1 MVVTETLSASLGV
14 ASAAPG
20 IDFDARGLAA
30 GRSQLRI
37 SKIAL
42 VEDVDIVEP

>member
-14 ASAAPG
+14 SNAAP
-20 IDFDARGLAA
+20 DTDLDARGLAA

-37 SKIAL
+37 GKIAL
-42 VEDVDIVEP
+42 VEDLDIVEP